1 MISDVVDRAYM
12 ISKNKPLFF
21 GSSGVLAEANRYE
34 AALFT
39 GEATCHI
46 SYLVDKVRIEKN
58 QLTSVHY
65 NGYIVVL
72 LQTTRIIL

>member
-1 MISDVVDRAYM
+1 M

-39 GEATCHI
+39 GEETCHI
-46 SYLVDKVRIEKN
+46 SYLVNTVRIEKDL
-58 QLTSVHY
+58 LTSVHY
-65 NGYIVVL
+65 NGYIVTVIGVTVDYTHHSVAL
-72 LQTTRIIL
+72 I